1 MVIKKEDVLLA
12 LEQNGVDTSSLS
24 DDEVNSMI
32 SYATT
37 QISNL
42 TGLSSTPI
50 TRETVDLYPSPY
62 LINYL
67 LPYYPVKSIESI
79 IINNETELTSN
90 DYFLDKTNGIIK
102 FRKPTIF
109 PVDFDILTI
118 NYTSQI
124 SEAYWTNNVEPVILD
139 YIVFQNNPIY
149 QHSGVTSSVSEGDVS
164 VSYDNT
170 SSKYNTFYT
179 TLMNSIEDLKTSNKP
194 RATML

>member
-124 SEAYWTNNVEPVILD
+124 SEAYWANNVEPVILD

>member
-24 DDEVNSMI
+24 DDEMNSMI